1 MDETWTHL
9 KWSSEPKQAVPG
21 MQWPHRPSSRA
32 LCSQGLREHGK
43 TPESHIHQLY
53 QADQLVRKGNGIR
66 RTKTRFFS
74 FCLLLL
80 LSNSKLTCLLLWWHF
95 RMWIIKKTQLKSQT
109 TEMKP
114 SRNASLFT
122 LLIFCCC
129 QLQTQS
135 ETVTTFTSIHALF
148 HITSYRD
155 CGKPSSTDLQFEAK
169 QNLAAEMNGSD
180 SWNMGFGSSS
190 RSDPFSILAP
200 TKQLTEC
207 HLMVKMFYSWTLEP
221 NTVAEYIWKTN
232 IRIIDKMLI
241 LSA

>member
-80 LSNSKLTCLLLWWHF
+80 LSNSKLTCILLWWHF
-95 RMWIIKKTQLKSQT
+95 RMCIIQKTQLKSQT

-148 HITSYRD
+148 HFTSYRD

-180 SWNMGFGSSS
+180 SWNIGFWKLTQKWSIFNPCSNKAVNWMSSYGQHV
-190 RSDPFSILAP
+190 L
-200 TKQLTEC
+200 QLNTGAKYC
-207 HLMVKMFYSWTLEP
+207 GRVHLE
-221 NTVAEYIWKTN
+221 
-232 IRIIDKMLI
+232 D
-241 LSA
+241 

>member
-1 MDETWTHL
+1 MRHEHTLSEAQSPSKQCQACSGPTDPAPGPCAARDWGSMAKHL
-9 KWSSEPKQAVPG
+9 KAISIS
-21 MQWPHRPSSRA
+21 
-32 LCSQGLREHGK
+32 C
-43 TPESHIHQLY
+43 I